1 MERMR
6 RDAGDAG
13 AVGAARGHGGR
24 RRRRHL
30 ATQIPNAQT
39 TVVAARVDD
48 GGVVPIERGR
58 PRLADFGK
66 PDQKKKQQRR
76 NNRKPNRQRP
86 TQSEQ

>member
-39 TVVAARVDD
+39 TVVAARVDV

-66 PDQKKKQQRR
+66 PDQKKTTTTTKQQKTESSTT
-76 NNRKPNRQRP
+76 NPK
-86 TQSEQ
+86 

>member
-66 PDQKKKQQRR
+66 PDQKKTTTTTKQQKTESSTT
-76 NNRKPNRQRP
+76 NPK
-86 TQSEQ
+86 